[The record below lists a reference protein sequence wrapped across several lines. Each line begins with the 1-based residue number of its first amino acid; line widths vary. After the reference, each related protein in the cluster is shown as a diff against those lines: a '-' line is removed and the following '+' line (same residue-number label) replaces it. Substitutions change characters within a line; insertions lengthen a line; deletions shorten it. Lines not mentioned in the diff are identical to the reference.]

1 MLGIESHF
9 RFSSRE
15 PVLIMST
22 LSPASLPIDGSDFTV
37 GIVAARF
44 NETYVAGLLDG
55 VLQALQQAGV
65 AEASI
70 TVERVPG
77 SNELPVAAK
86 FLAES
91 GSFDVVVALGV
102 VIAGG
107 TRHYEMVSDSANY
120 GLQEVAITTGLP
132 VVAGL
137 IVGENEE
144 QVRERCIGS
153 IPKGVEFGHCAL
165 EMAQLRRK
173 YR

>member
-1 MLGIESHF
+1 
-9 RFSSRE
+9 
-15 PVLIMST
+15 MSQ
-22 LSPASLPIDGSDFTV
+22 LSPTTIEINGSDFKF

-44 NETYVAGLLDG
+44 NEEYVGGLLDG
-55 VLQALQQAGV
+55 ALGALKQAGV
-65 AEASI
+65 TEENI
-70 TVERVPG
+70 VVERVPG

-91 GSFDVVVALGV
+91 GRFDAVIAIGV

-132 VVAGL
+132 IVSGL
-137 IVGENEE
+137 IVGDNEE
-144 QVRERCIGS
+144 QVRERCLGS
-153 IPKGVEFGHCAL
+153 IPKGKEFGECAL

-173 YR
+173 YI